1 MSGPRGDDLT
11 DGTTANDHRTSCVE
25 TMLNK
30 RPRLL
35 SFQGLSSHSRA
46 LGERDVAMPMAST
59 SSSSLE
65 HINRREQ
72 LANDLRSWQESQ
84 IAACIDDNILNMVLE
99 RYLVFFERRNNPNS
113 AQQPVAA
120 NDDEL
125 FEDEAVRMAISARG
139 LLPAATAAA
148 AAAAPRADEMAG
160 PSTVPSTSSS
170 QPQAIR
176 VVRDPVEQSSPGPSW
191 PAAGRA
197 LQDNFILETAVAAA
211 IQEKGLVTG
220 STERAGETS
229 EEEEDDG
236 R

>member
-113 AQQPVAA
+113 AQQPAAA

-148 AAAAPRADEMAG
+148 APRTDDMAG

-176 VVRDPVEQSSPGPSW
+176 VVRDPVEPGPSW
-191 PAAGRA
+191 PASGRA

-220 STERAGETS
+220 TTEPTGETS

>member
-1 MSGPRGDDLT
+1 MSEQRGDDLT
-11 DGTTANDHRTSCVE
+11 NDGTSENDLTSCVE
-25 TMLNK
+25 MLNK

-46 LGERDVAMPMAST
+46 LAERDIAMPMAST

-84 IAACIDDNILNMVLE
+84 IAACVDDNILNMVLE
-99 RYLVFFERRNNPNS
+99 RYLVFFERRNNPNN
-113 AQQPVAA
+113 ARLPPAA

-139 LLPAATAAA
+139 LLPAAAAVA
-148 AAAAPRADEMAG
+148 AGTDELAG
-160 PSTVPSTSSS
+160 PSNIPPRSPPP
-170 QPQAIR
+170 PQAIMAE
-176 VVRDPVEQSSPGPSW
+176 RDAVEQSPPDSSW
-191 PAAGRA
+191 PAMGRT
-197 LQDNFILETAVAAA
+197 LQDNFFLETAVAAA

-220 STERAGETS
+220 SATGETS
-229 EEEEDDG
+229 DTEGSVGGEDEDDD

>member
-113 AQQPVAA
+113 AQQPAAA

-148 AAAAPRADEMAG
+148 APRTDDMAG

-176 VVRDPVEQSSPGPSW
+176 VVRDPVEPGPSW

-220 STERAGETS
+220 STEPAGETS